1 MLGHSYP
8 GGILT
13 VTICKSIQAIVLF
26 SMQSLIIFYSAV
38 EAKDLKDEDTFG
50 KNDPYIELWLDDKY
64 KQRTSELKNTNNP
77 VWNETFTFNVPE
89 GNSFH
94 KLYLKVLD
102 KDTVGSD
109 KIGEA
114 KVDFADVYQG
124 KVFDEWVRL
133 PAKLGLTSHGEVHV
147 RIEFA
152 PN

>member
-1 MLGHSYP
+1 M
-8 GGILT
+8 
-13 VTICKSIQAIVLF
+13 
-26 SMQSLIIFYSAV
+26 
-38 EAKDLKDEDTFG
+38 
-50 KNDPYIELWLDDKY
+50 WLDDKY

-77 VWNETFTFNVPE
+77 VCKYKISLITTLKQKLKLIFTFNSKGNETFTFNVPE